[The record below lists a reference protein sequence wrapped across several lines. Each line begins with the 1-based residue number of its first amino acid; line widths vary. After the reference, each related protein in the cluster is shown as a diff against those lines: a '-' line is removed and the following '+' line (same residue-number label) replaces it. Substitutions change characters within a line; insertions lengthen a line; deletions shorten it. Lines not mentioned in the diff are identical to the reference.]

1 MRRQGS
7 TLNLAYLKATLSKS
21 ILTSLMF
28 KESMKRSKVTLRFL
42 SALVVAVALAGCATE
57 PPPPLLLAAEPAPP
71 PAVIETAPVVV
82 DDIPPNTSAAVRAHL
97 IKLREL
103 RDQGK
108 ISGDDYQSRR
118 ALLLDR

>member
-1 MRRQGS
+1 MRVS
-7 TLNLAYLKATLSKS
+7 LKKFACTPCL
-21 ILTSLMF
+21 
-28 KESMKRSKVTLRFL
+28 L
-42 SALVVAVALAGCATE
+42 SALVVSVALAGCATE
-57 PPPPLLLAAEPAPP
+57 PPAPLLLAAEPTPP

-82 DDIPPNTSAAVRAHL
+82 DDIPPNTPAAVRAHL

>member
-1 MRRQGS
+1 
-7 TLNLAYLKATLSKS
+7 
-21 ILTSLMF
+21 
-28 KESMKRSKVTLRFL
+28 
-42 SALVVAVALAGCATE
+42 
-57 PPPPLLLAAEPAPP
+57 
-71 PAVIETAPVVV
+71 VVV
-82 DDIPPNTSAAVRAHL
+82 DDIPPNTPAAVRAHL

>member
-1 MRRQGS
+1 MRVS
-7 TLNLAYLKATLSKS
+7 LKKNEVISRL
-21 ILTSLMF
+21 
-28 KESMKRSKVTLRFL
+28 L

-57 PPPPLLLAAEPAPP
+57 PPPLLLLAAEPAPP
-71 PAVIETAPVVV
+71 PAVIETASVVV
-82 DDIPPNTSAAVRAHL
+82 DDIPPNTPAAVRAHL

-103 RDQGK
+103 REQGK

>member
-1 MRRQGS
+1 MRIS
-7 TLNLAYLKATLSKS
+7 LKKIEGTPRL
-21 ILTSLMF
+21 
-28 KESMKRSKVTLRFL
+28 L
-42 SALVVAVALAGCATE
+42 SALVVAVAATE
-57 PPPPLLLAAEPAPP
+57 PPPPLLLATEPAPP

-82 DDIPPNTSAAVRAHL
+82 DDIPPNTPAAVRAHL

-103 RDQGK
+103 REQGK